1 MPLHQRGCGLC
12 NYAGMSTLISDH
24 YEIRQGG
31 VWTEVERPAL
41 PDFNEM
47 DDETIDHILTEHAR
61 HPLHLDQDYGVY
73 AVLANV
79 RNSIC
84 VEPIAFPR
92 GLPDDLS
99 ASVRERHAYE
109 TSSRVTQGHHHES
122 WFSLHELQSFDWD
135 QPLRDLNLTADG
147 SRRREEDGLVIY
159 RDVVRSAELLTRILP
174 FLRAQVADPRD
185 VRMVFWFDY
194 D

>member
-1 MPLHQRGCGLC
+1 
-12 NYAGMSTLISDH
+12 MSTLISEH
-24 YEIRQGG
+24 YEIREDG

-41 PDFNEM
+41 PNFNEM
-47 DDETIDHILTEHAR
+47 DDATIERILTENAG

-79 RNSIC
+79 RNYIC

-99 ASVRERHAYE
+99 ASVRERHACE
-109 TSSRVTQGHHHES
+109 TASRVTQGHHHES
-122 WFSLHELQSFDWD
+122 WFSLHELQSFDWN

-147 SRRREEDGLVIY
+147 ARRREAEGLVTY
-159 RDVVRSAELLTRILP
+159 RDVVRRAELLTRILP
-174 FLRAQVADPRD
+174 FLQAQVADPRD
-185 VRMVFWFDY
+185 VRLVFWFDY
-194 D
+194 Y